1 MDPVNI
7 FSVASDHNRWLG
19 VRQSTVAQN
28 IANANTPGYKAVD
41 VEPFE
46 STLASTRLEMTRTRT
61 EHMTPASA
69 APGETGTR
77 EAASWQ
83 IVHSGNSVS
92 LEQQLMKS
100 SEISG
105 AYSLN
110 TSAVKAFHRMLI
122 AASRG

>member
-46 STLASTRLEMTRTRT
+46 ATLASTRLEMTRTRPS
-61 EHMTPASA
+61 HMTPAST
-69 APGETGTR
+69 APGEAETR
-77 EAASWQ
+77 EEVSWQ
-83 IVHSGNSVS
+83 VVHSGNSVS

-105 AYSLN
+105 AYSVN

>member
-1 MDPVNI
+1 
-7 FSVASDHNRWLG
+7 
-19 VRQSTVAQN
+19 
-28 IANANTPGYKAVD
+28 
-41 VEPFE
+41 
-46 STLASTRLEMTRTRT
+46 
-61 EHMTPASA
+61 MTPASA
-69 APGETGTR
+69 APGEAETR
-77 EAASWQ
+77 EEVSWQ
-83 IVHSGNSVS
+83 VVHSGNSVS